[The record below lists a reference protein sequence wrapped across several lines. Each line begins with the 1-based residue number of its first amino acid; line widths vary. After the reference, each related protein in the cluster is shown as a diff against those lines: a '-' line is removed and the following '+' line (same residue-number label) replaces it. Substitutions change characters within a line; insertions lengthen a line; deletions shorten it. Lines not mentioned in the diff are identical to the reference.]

1 MYLITTTILMSCNN
15 ESVVDIYYNKI
26 YVDSLPGKT
35 LLEVKVF
42 NKSNK
47 KLFILNTSSVKKVDF
62 NVPCNSKLL
71 GEFAKVSYQINNNC
85 MTREDMLLFS
95 YIQMNPNEDVNSNQL
110 KKKIS
115 NTPISGDNLIT
126 TFYNNMYGYI
136 RDKPMPPF
144 TFIESNSS
152 SNLYFVINDNLTKQD
167 KGLYEISWFSQ
178 QEINKIIDPGRGKP
192 SLKNSLRGK
201 NINGFQFYEGP
212 FNAHTYNIV
221 L

>member
-1 MYLITTTILMSCNN
+1 MKCA
-15 ESVVDIYYNKI
+15 
-26 YVDSLPGKT
+26 P
-35 LLEVKVF
+35 
-42 NKSNK
+42 
-47 KLFILNTSSVKKVDF
+47 
-62 NVPCNSKLL
+62 
-71 GEFAKVSYQINNNC
+71 
-85 MTREDMLLFS
+85 REDMLLFS

-201 NINGFQFYEGP
+201 NINGFQFY
-212 FNAHTYNIV
+212 
-221 L
+221 